1 MLVQSMTKRL
11 VPYYFISSNGV
22 RYTLRGGNVVLRR
35 KSEIRKVF
43 MMSKITEIYAQYTAG
58 KKFKTVSELVEES
71 LHIKNPSDLVG
82 SNKTMQELAKK
93 HSKYFK

>member
-1 MLVQSMTKRL
+1 
-11 VPYYFISSNGV
+11 
-22 RYTLRGGNVVLRR
+22 
-35 KSEIRKVF
+35 